1 MRRNRIE
8 AVILRHLYEI
18 RHNANHLINMV
29 YWPVVNIVVWGFF
42 TTYLF
47 GRDGLQPGIITDL
60 LGAVILWGFFNGFQR
75 DMAQGF
81 LEEFWSRNIVN
92 LFASPLSVMDYAVGL
107 ISVNLI
113 KALIGLTA
121 ESLIA
126 LVCYRFNIF
135 PVLIS
140 FLPFIANLMFF
151 GLAIGVVVTGL
162 IFRYTT
168 KLQVLAWSF
177 AGLLMPFSCVFY
189 PLKALPAFL
198 RPLALILPT
207 THSFEGMRHVLAGE
221 GFSIADFVWGLALD
235 LIYLILAVLIF
246 RKMLESARSRGLL
259 VKME

>member
-1 MRRNRIE
+1 
-8 AVILRHLYEI
+8 
-18 RHNANHLINMV
+18 
-29 YWPVVNIVVWGFF
+29 
-42 TTYLF
+42 
-47 GRDGLQPGIITDL
+47 
-60 LGAVILWGFFNGFQR
+60 
-75 DMAQGF
+75 MAQGF